1 MTITE
6 FVNLWETILP
16 SMFAAMVEMWLVGGV
31 GGGGGGWWVLLGG
44 WW

>member
-31 GGGGGGWWVLLGG
+31 VGGCCWVGGGRTAGV
-44 WW
+44 